1 MQPLVKYQSVFP
13 EWCLGHLTYFN
24 FSRFYWN
31 NLFLK
36 DVMFK
41 HMQFK
46 KEQTFCRLWN
56 LSESSGLVIFLI
68 VGGDIP
74 AFFFRS
80 CDILNLRDK
89 HCSQSWLIT
98 RQTQRIVCVTQTGL
112 HYKPVTADLPSL
124 FGPRLWWFVYSHKII
139 LINLIASQVFC
150 WMTIYVN

>member
-1 MQPLVKYQSVFP
+1 MWLCIMWPLVKYQSVFP

-98 RQTQRIVCVTQTGL
+98 RQTRRKSLCDSDRATLQACNSGPSSIIWSKIVVACVFTQD
-112 HYKPVTADLPSL
+112 Y
-124 FGPRLWWFVYSHKII
+124 
-139 LINLIASQVFC
+139 IN
-150 WMTIYVN
+150 